1 MNTQSQPVNTSVEMS
16 STATAIANDET
27 SNASFCNR
35 TVAKILPSRETII
48 SALAFTATSC
58 VIGFTGA
65 KIAIDKTEE
74 EISSSN
80 KNLTML
86 ASIASSATSGL
97 TAIIIHKFI
106 NYAIPRS

>member
-1 MNTQSQPVNTSVEMS
+1 MNTNTQLQPVNTTVEINS
-16 STATAIANDET
+16 TAIANDET

-97 TAIIIHKFI
+97 TAILIHKFI